1 MRRSI
6 SRMAGC
12 TSRQWLGDLDPR
24 ASVFDQALAVSI
36 ATMQQGHAALQRT
49 PADAAVAASVCQT
62 ARRTVDLMQQ
72 GRLLV
77 ERAIVKKCWH
87 AAMLDASGRIAALAD
102 TLPEEL
108 VRHAPEGEAV
118 VKGIL
123 DRQIRA
129 VLEDL
134 QAAPSTWPADVFPA
148 GWSIRMNLHNGKIW
162 IGDNLPILRSFNSD
176 SVDLIYTDPPFNT
189 GRTRTGTGAVFSDMW
204 TLSDVDVEWINLI
217 KAKHAAL
224 YRVLQAA
231 VTSSDK
237 SYLVYMAAR
246 LLELRRV
253 LKPAGSI
260 YLHCDPT
267 MSHYL
272 KLVMDA
278 VFRRCNFRNEI
289 VWCYGSGGA
298 SKRHFSRKHD
308 VILFYAL
315 GEGHIFNVDEVREPY
330 SSPHKSMTPKVV
342 GDKSYQKMH
351 PDGRIPFDWWQI
363 PILTNSAMERT
374 GYPTQKPLALL
385 DRIIKASSNS
395 GDVVLDPFCGS
406 GTACVSAELLNR
418 QWIGIDISDKAG
430 KILEYRL
437 RDMWWNVFMIP
448 NLVPQPVRLPA
459 AWAEATL
466 MVPDGPREGQRII
479 LFEFQREI
487 LDAMGSDD
495 VQEVD
500 IMGSAQWGKTLCLLI
515 FAMWTI
521 AEDPCRVL
529 WVLPNDLGAGGAKD
543 FSRERLSPWIQKTP
557 CVRDRVDGRRSAE
570 GSNTANSK
578 TFRGGSISLTGA
590 RSPSGIAARPIRRV
604 LMDEIDRMPLAIGE
618 KSAKSESGRSAGEGN
633 PRAVAAKRTETFG
646 RRRMVAQVSTP
657 VNTGGA
663 SHAGFLGGDQRR
675 FVVACPGCGREG
687 ILGWQGMD
695 FDATTPIVAAV

>member
-1 MRRSI
+1 
-6 SRMAGC
+6 
-12 TSRQWLGDLDPR
+12 
-24 ASVFDQALAVSI
+24 
-36 ATMQQGHAALQRT
+36 
-49 PADAAVAASVCQT
+49 
-62 ARRTVDLMQQ
+62 
-72 GRLLV
+72 
-77 ERAIVKKCWH
+77 
-87 AAMLDASGRIAALAD
+87 
-102 TLPEEL
+102 
-108 VRHAPEGEAV
+108 
-118 VKGIL
+118 
-123 DRQIRA
+123 
-129 VLEDL
+129 
-134 QAAPSTWPADVFPA
+134 
-148 GWSIRMNLHNGKIW
+148 
-162 IGDNLPILRSFNSD
+162 
-176 SVDLIYTDPPFNT
+176 
-189 GRTRTGTGAVFSDMW
+189 
-204 TLSDVDVEWINLI
+204 
-217 KAKHAAL
+217 
-224 YRVLQAA
+224 
-231 VTSSDK
+231 
-237 SYLVYMAAR
+237 
-246 LLELRRV
+246 
-253 LKPAGSI
+253 
-260 YLHCDPT
+260 
-267 MSHYL
+267 
-272 KLVMDA
+272 
-278 VFRRCNFRNEI
+278 
-289 VWCYGSGGA
+289 
-298 SKRHFSRKHD
+298 
-308 VILFYAL
+308 
-315 GEGHIFNVDEVREPY
+315 
-330 SSPHKSMTPKVV
+330 
-342 GDKSYQKMH
+342 
-351 PDGRIPFDWWQI
+351 
-363 PILTNSAMERT
+363 
-374 GYPTQKPLALL
+374 
-385 DRIIKASSNS
+385 
-395 GDVVLDPFCGS
+395 
-406 GTACVSAELLNR
+406 
-418 QWIGIDISDKAG
+418 
-430 KILEYRL
+430 
-437 RDMWWNVFMIP
+437 MIP

-618 KSAKSESGRSAGEGN
+618 KSAKYESGRSAGEGN

-675 FVVACPGCGREG
+675 FVVACPGCGRSG

-695 FDATTPIVAAV
+695 FDAKTPIVAAVDWNAPDGSDAALVCRTPACRMWWTDTQRATAVAGGRWVAENPDSPTWRRSFHIWAAYSPLSRLHELADQYILAQRAAELGDVGDLTTFQQTCLGLPVGDEGIVLPSLAKLRASLLARRIRPGDWRVPEGCVVVAAADVHADRIEVLITAWDPKTDECWVEDLIVLKGKPTEPAIWEDLDVIRLQEYCGQPISWFAVDSGYLPNAVYEWVWSREREKVIAIKGYADRPFVTDPHKPPKRERRPWLWLVGTDEGKASVMTRLVKRRGTGAVHVPWKPWADQEFVSQLTSERTEEKWERGLKRIRWVPLRARNEALDLMVYSLYAYKLAKARIQTAV